1 MQDILILTRAHSFKK
16 FQFPPTYP
24 YEGFEG
30 LARNSLGSSYC
41 PTESEELRFPRVEV
55 FGLSALQM
63 AIMSECQDFTCS
75 PPFFILNSY
84 KGFLSFVYSPLCHNI
99 RKLSERQE
107 QERTMP
113 GSSLKRPTIGVLPG
127 WEVYENGNLINYL
140 GPLLYGVRA
149 AARERQCNLLMACGA
164 GAPGGVLGDIEPAW
178 LEPAPDTF
186 FIPVSPANTDGL
198 IIINPLVSKERIAYV
213 RELVEAGQ
221 RIVFV
226 GAALNGPAIAIDNY
240 GGIKRA
246 VTHLVEHGHR
256 RIAFIAG
263 SPNDLDGDS
272 GERLQAYRA
281 ALEAHGIDVDPALI
295 AYGLHIV
302 EGARLAMQQ
311 ILDEKIPFTA
321 VLGSS
326 DECAI
331 GAMQVLKERGYRI
344 PEDAAIIGF
353 DDGSEALVQD
363 PPLTSVHSPT
373 FERGFRALELM
384 LEYVEGKRHEPVLLT
399 VPARLVIRQSCGCL
413 VLDSGRIGSR
423 FPSVWPAENAKVW
436 DEDRLS
442 HRMAEAVLNC
452 ARFLTREEVRAFCQD
467 LVRAYHLGL
476 EGSNQQEFHHTL
488 EKILQH
494 TDAIGDDAHVWL
506 AGISTLRKILPSL
519 LQTDE
524 PTLREQMEIVLFRA
538 SERISEVMQQT
549 HQRFLVEQQWTTDRM
564 SSLTSHLFAT
574 LDENQIF
581 NVLAE
586 RLPEMGIPHAAIIFY
601 EAEEGNPFAWSV
613 IRTIPGQWDTS
624 HRFRTR
630 EFPPSTIYPPSE
642 PYSLALIP
650 LVIRGVLSGFVAFD
664 SSRLDLYGAIVQQLQ
679 LAFSSARL
687 YREASDGRRLAEEGR
702 RLAEAANQMK
712 SRFLSTVSHE
722 LRTPLTVI
730 SALSADLLDQ
740 TQGGAPS
747 PCLYRDYIDGI
758 HTSTQ
763 HLDGLIRDVL
773 DLAQN
778 QQGQLMLVCEPLDLI
793 EVLESAA
800 VVGEQLAHQKGL
812 SWGLEI
818 IGELPKVWGDR
829 TRLRQVLLNLIN
841 NAIKF
846 TSQGEVRVRA
856 AMDAGKVMITVSDT
870 GLGIPQEEQA
880 IIFDEFRQ
888 SERTARR
895 GYGGLG
901 LGLAISKRLVEMHG
915 GEISVQSTGEERAGS
930 RFFVTLP
937 IMDQEIAAASKTAQ
951 LTLGQTVLIVS
962 KRPESGEY
970 LCEKLSQ
977 QGFSAQIG
985 EIDNTPDW
993 LSHLLARPFGAVI
1006 LDKELKSE
1014 QGWEILKTLKENPTT
1029 RDIPCLFYSLSPD
1042 KSIGSLLSLD
1052 YLKKPVETNEL
1063 AQALRQHGFG
1073 DQEGKT
1079 ILIVDDEPNILE
1091 MHARIIQGAA
1101 RTWRVLKARD
1111 GREALSLISQE
1122 KPDLIL
1128 LDLLMPELDGFGVLE
1143 AMQND
1148 KSLSTVP
1155 VIVLTGQTLTSNE
1168 MQRLNGGVTAVLS
1181 KGVYSLDEIV
1191 ARLAETLDRTPRLG
1205 SEKQRLARKAMA
1217 YVHEHYADPITRD
1230 EISDQLG
1237 VSEDYLTRCFHE
1249 ETGLSF
1255 IAYLRRYRLHRAK
1268 DLLTDC
1274 GKSITEVAM
1283 AVGFSDSN
1291 YFSRAFRQET
1301 GISPSAYRRS

>member
-1 MQDILILTRAHSFKK
+1 
-16 FQFPPTYP
+16 
-24 YEGFEG
+24 
-30 LARNSLGSSYC
+30 
-41 PTESEELRFPRVEV
+41 
-55 FGLSALQM
+55 
-63 AIMSECQDFTCS
+63 
-75 PPFFILNSY
+75 
-84 KGFLSFVYSPLCHNI
+84 
-99 RKLSERQE
+99 
-107 QERTMP
+107 MP

-140 GPLLYGVRA
+140 GPLLYGIRA
-149 AARERQCNLLMACGA
+149 AAREHQCNLLMACGA

-178 LEPAPDTF
+178 LEPAPGTY

-198 IIINPLVSKERIAYV
+198 IIINPLVSEERIAYV
-213 RELVEAGQ
+213 RELVKAGQ
-221 RIVFV
+221 RIVFI
-226 GAALNGPAIAIDNY
+226 GAALDRPAIAIDNY
-240 GGIKRA
+240 GGIQRA
-246 VTHLVEHGHR
+246 VTHLVEHDHR

-281 ALEAHGIDVDPALI
+281 ALEAHGIDADPALI

-302 EGARLAMQQ
+302 DGARLAMQQ
-311 ILDEKIPFTA
+311 ILDEGVPFTA

-331 GAMQVLKERGYRI
+331 GAMQVLRERGYRI
-344 PEDAAIIGF
+344 PKDVAVIGF
-353 DDGSEALVQD
+353 DDGSEAIVQD

-384 LEYVEGKRHEPVLLT
+384 LEYVEGKRHEPALLT
-399 VPARLVIRQSCGCL
+399 IPARLVIRQSCGCL
-413 VLDSGRIGSR
+413 VQDSGQIGSH
-423 FPSVWPAENAKVW
+423 FSPNWPSDQAKVW
-436 DEDRLS
+436 NEDGLS
-442 HRMAEAVLNC
+442 HRMAESVFNS
-452 ARFLTREEVRAFCQD
+452 ARFLSREEVRAFCQD

-476 EGSNQQEFHHTL
+476 EKKDQQEFQHTL
-488 EKILQH
+488 EKILQR
-494 TDAIGDDAHVWL
+494 TEAAGDDAHIWL
-506 AGISTLRKILPSL
+506 VGIATLRKILPSL
-519 LQTDE
+519 LKADE
-524 PTLREQMEIVLFRA
+524 PDLREQMEMALFRA
-538 SERISEVMQQT
+538 SERINEVMQQT
-549 HQRFLVEQQWTTDRM
+549 HQRFLAEQQRTTDCM

-586 RLPEMGIPHAAIIFY
+586 RLPELGIPHAAIVFY
-601 EAEEGNPFAWSV
+601 EAEEGDPFAWSI
-613 IRTIPGQWDTS
+613 IRTIPGQWDTP
-624 HRFRTR
+624 HRFPTR
-630 EFPPSTIYPPSE
+630 EFPPSKIYPPGE

-650 LVIRGVLSGFVAFD
+650 LVIRRALSGFVAFET
-664 SSRLDLYGAIVQQLQ
+664 SRLDLYGVIVQQLQ

-740 TQGGAPS
+740 IQSEAPLPS
-747 PCLYRDYIDGI
+747 LYRDYIDKI

-778 QQGQLMLVCEPLDLI
+778 QQGQLKLVCEPLDLM
-793 EVLESAA
+793 EVLKSVA

-818 IGELPKVWGDR
+818 VGELPKVWGDR

-856 AMDAGKVMITVSDT
+856 ATDAGKVIITVSDT

-880 IIFDEFRQ
+880 TIFDEFRQ

-901 LGLAISKRLVEMHG
+901 LGLAISKRLIEMHG
-915 GEISVQSTGEERAGS
+915 GEISVQSTGEEKAGS
-930 RFFVTLP
+930 HFFITLP
-937 IMDQEIAAASKTAQ
+937 IMDKEIAAASAADQ
-951 LTLGQTVLIVS
+951 ITLEQTVLIVS
-962 KRPESGEY
+962 KQPENGRY

-977 QGFSAQIG
+977 HGFRAQIG
-985 EIDNTPDW
+985 EIDDTADW

-1006 LDKELKSE
+1006 IDKELKSE
-1014 QGWEILKTLKENPTT
+1014 QGWEILKALKENPTT
-1029 RDIPCLFYSLSPD
+1029 RDIPFLFYSLSPD
-1042 KSIGSLLSLD
+1042 KSIGSLLSVD

-1079 ILIVDDEPNILE
+1079 ILIVDDEPGILE

-1101 RTWRVLKARD
+1101 QTWHVLKARD
-1111 GREALSLISQE
+1111 GREALRLIRQE

-1148 KSLSTVP
+1148 RSLSTVP
-1155 VIVLTGQTLTSNE
+1155 VIVLTGQTLTSDE

-1191 ARLAETLDRTPRLG
+1191 VRLAETLDRTPRLG
-1205 SEKQRLARKAMA
+1205 SEKQRLVRKAMA
-1217 YVHEHYADPITRD
+1217 YIHEHYADPITRD
-1230 EISDQLG
+1230 EIADHLG
-1237 VSEDYLTRCFHE
+1237 VSKDYLTRCFHE
-1249 ETGLSF
+1249 ESGLSF
-1255 IAYLRRYRLHRAK
+1255 ITYLRRYRLNRAK
-1268 DLLTDC
+1268 DLLADR
-1274 GKSITEVAM
+1274 GKNITEIAM

-1291 YFSRAFRQET
+1291 YFARAFRQET